1 MKLNRLR
8 LKNFGIF
15 YGDYDFNLAPKDNKQ
30 KVILFGGKNGSGKT
44 TILDAL
50 RLALYGPLAYGFK
63 VDSPAYLDK
72 VQSKLNT
79 FAVKAK
85 ETKYQIILDIE
96 MVENFEKRFYTIRRY
111 WEKHGSGY
119 KESLDVQCDG
129 KALTGQALD
138 IFQTKLREETPPHLL
153 ELFLFDGEK
162 ISQIVTENSLAAYL
176 KESSRVLFN
185 LDLFES
191 LEQDLTNYL
200 KSEGIYDN
208 LNKEEQQYFAAKDE
222 LSAKKSQRIEILNQ
236 LDLLLQNTQ
245 EKEAS
250 LTQLE
255 KLFDTHGGL
264 QKEQRD
270 SLFLKMKEIET
281 ERTLMIEKTRE
292 IITTFLPFLLVK
304 NNLKVISQTMEAETR
319 ESAAKEIWSIIDVPF
334 FQSLVAPLMASGDL
348 QSSGSSDDIAAKMLE
363 SFSEK
368 FKLPDDISFIHHAS
382 YEQRAQIESILQRLD
397 TFNSDD
403 IGDNYFKNAVML
415 KEVQA
420 LKKQIDTN
428 DSTSELKDILKDI
441 HTLSLELDRMGLEK
455 EHLESSITI
464 LDEELLSKEREL
476 ELFSNKFMQ
485 SKKAKSIVHI
495 SDQVISIS
503 KAFRDL
509 QTRKKLQ
516 QVEIE
521 SAKMLN
527 FLFRKE
533 MFVVKLWIHPETFEI
548 RLFDSNGE
556 EISKEV
562 LSAGEKQLLLL
573 SIIWA
578 MSTCS
583 NRRLP
588 FVFDTLLGRLDQ
600 SHKKSIIEKFIPK
613 CGEQVVI
620 LSTDSEIDKSH
631 FKLIQ
636 DSVSQVYT
644 IEYNRE
650 ENDVHISEN
659 YFGQTLVEVR
669 PVELSTQNI

>member
-15 YGDYDFNLAPKDNKQ
+15 YGDYDFNLAPKNSNQ

-44 TILDAL
+44 TILEAL

-63 VDSPAYLDK
+63 VDSPAYIEK
-72 VQSKLNT
+72 IQAKLNS

-85 ETKYQIILDIE
+85 ETKYQIMLDIE
-96 MVENFEKRFYTIRRY
+96 LVENYEKQYYTIRRY
-111 WEKHGSGY
+111 WEKYKNGY
-119 KESLDVQCDG
+119 RESLEVHCNG
-129 KALTGQALD
+129 KTISGQALD
-138 IFQTKLREETPPHLL
+138 IFQTKIREETPPHLL

-191 LEQDLTNYL
+191 LESDLTNYL
-200 KSEGIYDN
+200 KSEDRYNN
-208 LNKEEQQYFAAKDE
+208 LSKEEQHYFTAKEDFSEKKNQRVE
-222 LSAKKSQRIEILNQ
+222 LLTQ
-236 LDLLLQNTQ
+236 LDILHKSLQD
-245 EKEAS
+245 KEAS
-250 LTQLE
+250 LSELE

-264 QKEQRD
+264 QKQQRD
-270 SLFLKMKEIET
+270 SLLFKMKEIDNK
-281 ERTLMIEKTRE
+281 RNIMMDKTRE
-292 IITTFLPFLLVK
+292 IITTIFPFMLVHD
-304 NNLKVISQTMEAETR
+304 NLKSISLTMQNEAHLLAAR
-319 ESAAKEIWSIIDVPF
+319 EAQSILNAPF
-334 FQSLVAPLMASGDL
+334 FQSLLEPLIKKGLL
-348 QSSGSSDDIAAKMLE
+348 QSEVSSSGIAEMMHEAFSNTSTIVDE
-363 SFSEK
+363 S
-368 FKLPDDISFIHHAS
+368 SFIHYAS
-382 YEQRAQIESILQRLD
+382 YEQRAQIESILQRLKS
-397 TFNSDD
+397 FNPDE
-403 IGDNYFKNAVML
+403 IAQNYSSNTKLL
-415 KEVQA
+415 KEIKT
-420 LKKQIDTN
+420 LKRQIDAN
-428 DSTSELKDILKDI
+428 DSTNELKDMLKGI
-441 HTLSLELDRMGLEK
+441 HNLSLEIDRMSLEK
-455 EHLESSITI
+455 EHLESSLVI
-464 LDEELLSKEREL
+464 LEEELSLKEKEL
-476 ELFSNKFMQ
+476 ELLSNKFMQ
-485 SKKAKSIVHI
+485 SKKSKSIVNI

-503 KAFRDL
+503 KSFRDL

-527 FLFRKE
+527 SLFRKE

-556 EISKEV
+556 EISKDT

-600 SHKKSIIEKFIPK
+600 SHKKSLIEQFIPR

-620 LSTDSEIDKSH
+620 LSTDSEIDKKH
-631 FKLIQ
+631 FKFIHN
-636 DSVSQVYT
+636 SVSQTYT
-644 IEYNRE
+644 IEYNKDK
-650 ENDVHISEN
+650 NDVLISEN
-659 YFGQTLVEVR
+659 YFGQTLKEVN
-669 PVELSTQNI
+669 PVELSTQNV

>member
-15 YGDYDFNLAPKDNKQ
+15 YGDYDFNLAPKSSDQ

-63 VDSPAYLDK
+63 VDSPAYLEK
-72 VQSKLNT
+72 VQSKLNS

-96 MVENFEKRFYTIRRY
+96 VVENYEKHLYAIRRY
-111 WEKHGSGY
+111 WEKYKSGY
-119 KESLDVQCDG
+119 RESLEVHCDG
-129 KALTGQALD
+129 KNLSGQALD

-162 ISQIVTENSLAAYL
+162 IAQIVTENSLAAYL

-191 LEQDLTNYL
+191 LELDLTNYL
-200 KSEGIYDN
+200 KSEDIYNN
-208 LNKEEQQYFAAKDE
+208 LNKEEQQYFSAKDE
-222 LSAKKSQRIEILNQ
+222 LSEKKDQRFELLNR
-236 LDLLLQNTQ
+236 LDRLQKNIQ

-250 LTQLE
+250 LGELE
-255 KLFDTHGGL
+255 NLFDTHGGL

-270 SLFLKMKEIET
+270 ALFFKMREIDN
-281 ERTLMIEKTRE
+281 ERTVMMEKSRE
-292 IITTFLPFLLVK
+292 IISTFFPFMLVHK
-304 NNLKVISQTMEAETR
+304 NLKSIAETMKD
-319 ESAAKEIWSIIDVPF
+319 ETLQVAAKEMQSIIDLPF
-334 FQSLVAPLMASGDL
+334 FQSLVEPLINNGLLKSEA
-348 QSSGSSDDIAAKMLE
+348 GSMEIANKMME
-363 SFSEK
+363 VFSNKSIVTDE
-368 FKLPDDISFIHHAS
+368 FSCIHYAS
-382 YEQRAQIESILQRLD
+382 YEQRVQIDSMIQRLD
-397 TFNSDD
+397 SFDPNE
-403 IGDNYFKNAVML
+403 IAQNYSTNAALL

-420 LKKQIDTN
+420 LKKQIDAN
-428 DSTSELKDILKDI
+428 DSTSELRDILKDI
-441 HTLSLELDRMGLEK
+441 HNLSIEIDRMSLEK

-464 LDEELLSKEREL
+464 LEEELVLKEKEL
-476 ELFSNKFMQ
+476 ELLGNKFMQ
-485 SKKAKSIVHI
+485 SKKSKSIVSI

-503 KAFRDL
+503 KSFRDL

-533 MFVVKLWIHPETFEI
+533 MFVVKVWIHPETFEI

-556 EISKEV
+556 EISKEI

-600 SHKKSIIEKFIPK
+600 SHKKSLIEQFIPK
-613 CGEQVVI
+613 CGQQVVI
-620 LSTDSEIDKSH
+620 LSTDSEIDKKH

-636 DSVSQVYT
+636 NTVSQAYT

-650 ENDVHISEN
+650 KNDVHISN
-659 YFGQTLVEVR
+659 DYFGQALMEVN
-669 PVELSTQNI
+669 PVELSTKNV